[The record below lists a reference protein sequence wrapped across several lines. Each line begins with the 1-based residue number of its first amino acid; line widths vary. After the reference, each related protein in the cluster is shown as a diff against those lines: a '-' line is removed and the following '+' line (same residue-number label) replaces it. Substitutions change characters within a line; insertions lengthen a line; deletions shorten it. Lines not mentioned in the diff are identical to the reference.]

1 MLLEVIRMVA
11 DALADNTIGVNAQ
24 LVTLTVDAGDTI
36 PTSITT
42 IADETR
48 NGHVAVGRYPTTLPC
63 LTVTLN
69 GQVNL
74 DGEVISDYR
83 DAEVS
88 IMIRYVSQDVDTPQG
103 NSNAYYTLR
112 AVVRALREFNRN
124 TNESLRSRN
133 GIHVLECKS
142 LTHVQLFE
150 NIDDAYVTGGI
161 EVTFHVR
168 DTTP

>member
-1 MLLEVIRMVA
+1 MLLETIRMVA
-11 DALADNTIGVNAQ
+11 DALANNTIGVNAQ
-24 LVTLTVDAGDTI
+24 LATLTVDAGDAL
-36 PTSITT
+36 PASIVTV
-42 IADETR
+42 ADETR
-48 NGHVAVGRYPTTLPC
+48 NGQVAVGRYPTTLPC

-69 GQVNL
+69 GQVEL
-74 DGEVISDYR
+74 DGEVVSSYR

-88 IMIRYVSQDVDTPQG
+88 ILIRFVTQDADTAQG
-103 NSNAYYTLR
+103 NTNAYYTLR
-112 AVVRALREFNRN
+112 AVVKALREFNRN